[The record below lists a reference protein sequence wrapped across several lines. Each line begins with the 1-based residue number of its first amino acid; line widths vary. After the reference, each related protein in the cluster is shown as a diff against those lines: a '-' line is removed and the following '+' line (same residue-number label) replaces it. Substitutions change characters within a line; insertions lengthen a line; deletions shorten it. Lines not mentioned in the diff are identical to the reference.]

1 MAERA
6 ILGETGTMRTIAVTN
21 QKGGSKRRPTIGK
34 AYVPAKRDSRK
45 PKVEA
50 ESAESEEE
58 TAVSANPR
66 AKVRATFHVSA
77 ELLEEARN
85 AVVYLAG
92 PPTRLTLADLAETAL
107 KKELEILKKAH
118 NSGKEFPARN
128 GELKGGRPIRQSA
141 SS

>member
-1 MAERA
+1 MRA
-6 ILGETGTMRTIAVTN
+6 KSKGT
-21 QKGGSKRRPTIGK
+21 RRSTTRNDLK
-34 AYVPAKRDSRK
+34 ADVPAKRDPRR

-66 AKVRATFHVSA
+66 AGAKVRATFHVSA

-107 KKELEILKKAH
+107 KKELERLKKAH

-128 GELKGGRPIRQSA
+128 GELKGGRPIR
-141 SS
+141 